1 MALTQ
6 NLGTKIF
13 EKSAIDTKIPFSKKK
28 SWLPK
33 MLHFHVH
40 NKVSLKAEHIDL
52 SKPLFITLK
61 VCINFRFSNLN
72 LAQCWLWLLVIQH
85 SLLRR
90 KATLIFCL
98 KDYVTILEIVKSFL
112 LAPRLLVLNL
122 STLTSQI
129 PRALVHTSAFSQISK
144 FLQIF
149 SYLNFNLMAIP

>member
-1 MALTQ
+1 M
-6 NLGTKIF
+6 F
-13 EKSAIDTKIPFSKKK
+13 ENSAIDTTFFLNSKKY

-98 KDYVTILEIVKSFL
+98 KDYALCDNLGDCKIFL
-112 LAPRLLVLNL
+112 ACTKALGPPAWHPSYPGPR
-122 STLTSQI
+122 
-129 PRALVHTSAFSQISK
+129 PHK
-144 FLQIF
+144 CLQ
-149 SYLNFNLMAIP
+149 SYF

>member
-1 MALTQ
+1 
-6 NLGTKIF
+6 
-13 EKSAIDTKIPFSKKK
+13 
-28 SWLPK
+28 

-112 LAPRLLVLNL
+112 LAPRLLGLQL
-122 STLTSQI
+122 GTLLTQG
-129 PRALVHTSAFSQISK
+129 LVHTSAFSHISK

-149 SYLNFNLMAIP
+149 SYLKLNLMALPSGLSYKNPP